1 MIRPTH
7 ESVTGTTKGTIR
19 SWMSEFREEIP
30 HAISYN
36 INALGTDGGFDDIHT
51 SYLIYRIPDGAEQGD
66 KIDAPEWIQT
76 AGTAER
82 LTVEIKRQ
90 DADGAYRQYVVG
102 RPNAANEQDDTDS
115 VQFRGFQHHVRPSEV
130 LTAAEA
136 IDLFLE
142 FYDHGT
148 IPPVWHLRP
157 LSAETL
163 AAQGADSP

>member
-1 MIRPTH
+1 MNRPTH
-7 ESVTGTTKGTIR
+7 ESVTGTTAGTIT

-30 HAISYN
+30 HAIAYN
-36 INALGTDGGFDDIHT
+36 INALGADGGFDDVHT
-51 SYLIYRIPDGAEQGD
+51 SYRIYRIPEGAKQGD
-66 KIDAPEWIQT
+66 EINPKEWIQT

-90 DADGAYRQYVVG
+90 DTDGVYRQYVVG
-102 RPNAANEQDDTDS
+102 RPSAADELDESATI
-115 VQFRGFQHHVRPSEV
+115 QFGEFQLTVRPSEA

-142 FYDHGT
+142 YYDHDT

-157 LSAETL
+157 PSAETL
-163 AAQGADSP
+163 ATQGAKPS

>member
-1 MIRPTH
+1 M
-7 ESVTGTTKGTIR
+7 TGTTRGTIR

-36 INALGTDGGFDDIHT
+36 INALGADGGFDDIHT
-51 SYLIYRIPDGAEQGD
+51 SYRIYRIPDGMQQGD
-66 KIDAPEWIQT
+66 KISPTEWIQT

-82 LTVEIKRQ
+82 LTVEIKKQ
-90 DADGAYRQYVVG
+90 DSDGIYRQYVVG
-102 RPNAANEQDDTDS
+102 RSGGAEEQDETES
-115 VQFRGFQHHVRPSEV
+115 IQFGDFELPVRPSEV
-130 LTAAEA
+130 LTAADA

-142 FYDHGT
+142 FYDYNA

-163 AAQGADSP
+163 AAQGATAT